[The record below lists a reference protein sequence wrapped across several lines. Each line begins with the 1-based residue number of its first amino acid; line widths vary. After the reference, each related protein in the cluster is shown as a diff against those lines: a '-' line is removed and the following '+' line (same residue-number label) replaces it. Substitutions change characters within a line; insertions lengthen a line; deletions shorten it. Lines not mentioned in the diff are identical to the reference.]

1 MIRVVKL
8 GGSLLNLPQLPDR
21 LRHWLAVQPEAHH
34 VLVAGGGPL
43 VDQIRTWH
51 AEEPIND
58 VAAHWMCVD
67 LLTVTAHLLHA
78 WLPELPLIEDDRL
91 LCQRVGEPG
100 GTIFGPARWM
110 RHAEPAL
117 PGAWLPSS
125 WDTTTVI
132 AGDGEEHAALLR
144 LIDALNLQDRVV
156 LTGSLTD
163 AQLVDHLA
171 SCRAVCFAPLQ
182 EDYGFV
188 TAEAFAS
195 AKAVVT
201 CHDSGG
207 PAELVQD
214 GVQGLITDP
223 TPHALAAALRRV
235 MKDQLLAETLGAEA
249 RKAVAR
255 LNWADT
261 VRQLTAL

>member
-78 WLPELPLIEDDRL
+78 RLPELPLIEDDRL

-125 WDTTTVI
+125 WDTTSDAI
-132 AGDGEEHAALLR
+132 AGRLAASLRADEFVLLKS
-144 LIDALNLQDRVV
+144 V
-156 LTGSLTD
+156 LPRS
-163 AQLVDHLA
+163 
-171 SCRAVCFAPLQ
+171 PM
-182 EDYGFV
+182 
-188 TAEAFAS
+188 
-195 AKAVVT
+195 
-201 CHDSGG
+201 
-207 PAELVQD
+207 ELS
-214 GVQGLITDP
+214 
-223 TPHALAAALRRV
+223 ALAAV
-235 MKDQLLAETLGAEA
+235 GYVDSMLAQMAPELPP
-249 RKAVAR
+249 VR
-255 LNWADT
+255 LVDFRADPPT
-261 VRQLTAL
+261 EVRLPRPTFEPTPPPASPSA